1 MAAKWDVSGLVQ
13 ESTSMASLVSARNDC
28 PRMAASLV
36 KQWLLK
42 LKGAT
47 LSATDLVPLTQHLE
61 QLTLPEGSK
70 QSVLEAVD
78 ELVISGGNL
87 QSSMKLTQMPQ
98 KHDFIHNYLTQ
109 NDWNTLHTQG
119 LWAGVKTLVARLRK
133 IGVNSCKEG
142 IKRQVLAILVM
153 IECQQRKM
161 PPYEEIYELG
171 DHFSQAF
178 NASSYRCAQGVPSL
192 AEYPENPE
200 QVGPNFV
207 SLAYPAG
214 EPPVAKHLEDI
225 NYIAWNHIPL
235 RDTSKLLKK
244 NQKKKNGTRR
254 RYKDECDDDDEDDD
268 DDCQRAHI
276 LLKKAKEL
284 MNSDDGDLALA
295 LKAEKFKPKRFKA
308 LPSQSS
314 FSFGSGAA
322 GSAQASPTP
331 SQVPMQFGLLLP
343 GPDGSSLKLFFDL
356 QVLLQDGGS
365 HKYTWSNKGDAGLK
379 PCLLCNVQAGP
390 KGGDETLA
398 EGLVCKLQNCNRCSK
413 GDIVLLQGDMVQAA
427 QVFAFV
433 AVPGH
438 VLCLLQYLDVENCN
452 LETASANCTLSPT
465 KDLVSVEYLE
475 ASDEMW
481 YAEEVSV
488 SCAATTTVDAAG
500 IAVYANGAKTL
511 FLYSLGMAIYSWL
524 F

>member
-1 MAAKWDVSGLVQ
+1 MILLLTLCHGISHLFYFSLRLLPAAMAAKWHVSDLVQ

-47 LSATDLVPLTQHLE
+47 LSATDLVTLTQHLE

-70 QSVLEAVD
+70 QSMLEAVD

-244 NQKKKNGTRR
+244 NQKKNGTRR
-254 RYKDECDDDDEDDD
+254 RYKDESDDDDD

-314 FSFGSGAA
+314 FSSGSGAA

-331 SQVPMQFGLLLP
+331 SQVPMQPLP
-343 GPDGSSLKLFFDL
+343 PRQAQLPLALPAPAPTDQPTAQPEASSSSRQEKTAEELEEEAFANLSK
-356 QVLLQDGGS
+356 
-365 HKYTWSNKGDAGLK
+365 K
-379 PCLLCNVQAGP
+379 PAP
-390 KGGDETLA
+390 KGNPKA
-398 EGLVCKLQNCNRCSK
+398 KAK
-413 GDIVLLQGDMVQAA
+413 G
-427 QVFAFV
+427 
-433 AVPGH
+433 
-438 VLCLLQYLDVENCN
+438 
-452 LETASANCTLSPT
+452 
-465 KDLVSVEYLE
+465 K
-475 ASDEMW
+475 
-481 YAEEVSV
+481 
-488 SCAATTTVDAAG
+488 AAG
-500 IAVYANGAKTL
+500 KGVLKRPAARAPPPRQVSAGSAAVVRPGCMRCRGNTNGCDVCLRESFQGARCHGREAWKAELAKR
-511 FLYSLGMAIYSWL
+511 GRSWK
-524 F
+524 

>member
-1 MAAKWDVSGLVQ
+1 MILLLTLCHGISHLFCFSLRLLPAAMAAKWHVSDLVQ

-47 LSATDLVPLTQHLE
+47 LSATDLVTLTQHLE

-70 QSVLEAVD
+70 QSMLEAVD

-87 QSSMKLTQMPQ
+87 QPSMKLTQMPQ

-244 NQKKKNGTRR
+244 NQKKNGTRR
-254 RYKDECDDDDEDDD
+254 RYKDQSDDD

-314 FSFGSGAA
+314 FSSGSGAA

-331 SQVPMQFGLLLP
+331 SQVPMQPLP
-343 GPDGSSLKLFFDL
+343 PRQAQLPLALPAPAPTDQPTAQPEASSSSRQEKTAEELEEEAFANFSK
-356 QVLLQDGGS
+356 
-365 HKYTWSNKGDAGLK
+365 K
-379 PCLLCNVQAGP
+379 PAP
-390 KGGDETLA
+390 KGNPKA
-398 EGLVCKLQNCNRCSK
+398 KAK
-413 GDIVLLQGDMVQAA
+413 G
-427 QVFAFV
+427 
-433 AVPGH
+433 
-438 VLCLLQYLDVENCN
+438 
-452 LETASANCTLSPT
+452 
-465 KDLVSVEYLE
+465 K
-475 ASDEMW
+475 
-481 YAEEVSV
+481 
-488 SCAATTTVDAAG
+488 AAG
-500 IAVYANGAKTL
+500 KGVLKRPAARAPPPRQVSAGSAAVVRPGCMRCRGNTNGCDVCLRESFQGARCHGREAWKAELAKR
-511 FLYSLGMAIYSWL
+511 GRSWK
-524 F
+524 